1 MKLNNNQK
9 ILIIT
14 LMAILFIMVFNVKV
28 YAENEPFTLSAENK
42 EVRLNGTTYLYYTG
56 GDVSETVTWSS
67 SDESVATVDGGKI
80 TALEI
85 GTTTITATRGNET
98 DSCEVTVVYSMLT
111 IGGNSSD
118 SVTAVN
124 LVLNEHDTENLY
136 ATVQDD
142 DYVDVQN
149 AEVTWSSGDPSIVT
163 VNENTGTITAVSA
176 GTATITASAAGVSD
190 TCNVTVVN
198 GPVFT
203 DFSNAKYELLYDTN
217 VDLKISDVNP
227 NEENDY
233 YYIITSSNTKPTIS
247 TTSYGGFDTEI
258 VTDAHYLSVNTE
270 ENYIY
275 ARNLDGYVEL
285 NQDLYLWII
294 EDVKLEAAYA
304 NDKEN
309 SYIIRSTKFVV
320 EGEKLTRPEL
330 PQLNLILKSISIG
343 HWSND
348 STENSNYTYINF
360 NFPTE
365 QENRKFT
372 LKIGK
377 VTDINILT
385 KIQNNDYS
393 GITELLSY
401 AKNNEAVYSKTLT
414 TTSAA
419 YFRSD
424 DTLFD
429 GNALLEDDAYY
440 FIYAQFDDENGKYYP
455 IEGVTLGQAWKS
467 NSDSNWWDLWAYTS
481 DNFDWNNLKP
491 SNTPTEPKPEDPT
504 VAPSVIPNAGNKTV
518 IAMVAFVAIVS
529 VILYKKY
536 NKFSD
541 IK

>member
-1 MKLNNNQK
+1 MKLNNNKK
-9 ILIIT
+9 IFIIT
-14 LMAILFIMVFNVKV
+14 LMAILFIIIFNVKV
-28 YAENEPFTLSAENK
+28 YAENEPFTLSAESK

-56 GDVSETVTWSS
+56 GDYSEKVTWSS

-80 TALEI
+80 TGLKI

-98 DSCEVTVVYSMLT
+98 DSCEVNVVYSLIQ
-111 IGGNSSD
+111 IGGNSSNNIT
-118 SVTAVN
+118 SVN

-136 ATVQDD
+136 ATVEDD
-142 DYVDVQN
+142 DYVEVQN
-149 AEVTWSSGDPSIVT
+149 AEVKWESSNPSIVT

-198 GPVFT
+198 GPKFT
-203 DFSNAKYELLYDTN
+203 DFSNAKYELLYDFE
-217 VDLKISDVNP
+217 VDLKIADVNP
-227 NEENDY
+227 NDENSY
-233 YYIITSSNTKPTIS
+233 YYIITSSNTKPEIS
-247 TTSYGGFDTEI
+247 TTSYGALDTEK
-258 VTDAHYLSVNTE
+258 VTDATYLSVNIE
-270 ENYIY
+270 DNYIY
-275 ARNLDGYVEL
+275 ARNLDRYAEL
-285 NQDLYLWII
+285 NQDLYLWVI
-294 EDVKLEAAYA
+294 EDIRLEASYA
-304 NDKEN
+304 KDEEN
-309 SYIIRSTKFVV
+309 NISHSTKFVV

-330 PQLNLILKSISIG
+330 PQLNLILQTINIG
-343 HWSND
+343 HWAND
-348 STENSNYTYINF
+348 TTGENSNYTYINF

-401 AKNNEAVYSKTLT
+401 AKNNEAVFSKTLT